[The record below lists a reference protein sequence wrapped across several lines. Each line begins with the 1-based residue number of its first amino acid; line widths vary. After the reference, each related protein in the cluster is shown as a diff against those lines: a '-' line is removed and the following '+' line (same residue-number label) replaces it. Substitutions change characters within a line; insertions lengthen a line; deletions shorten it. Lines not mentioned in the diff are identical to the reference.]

1 MLDIDHFKRVN
12 DNYGHQCGDFILKSV
27 SLRIASII
35 RNVDCLARYG
45 GEEFCC
51 LLPHTP
57 LKFAAMVAE
66 RFREIIMDQDHN
78 YDDKLIK
85 VSISLGV
92 ACLRD
97 DICTADELI
106 KRADEALYRAK
117 ERGRNRVESI

>member
-1 MLDIDHFKRVN
+1 
-12 DNYGHQCGDFILKSV
+12 
-27 SLRIASII
+27 
-35 RNVDCLARYG
+35 
-45 GEEFCC
+45 
-51 LLPHTP
+51 
-57 LKFAAMVAE
+57 MVAE

-117 ERGRNRVESI
+117 ESGRNRVESI